1 MVNLTVTNN
10 SLSTVIIKEIEAQN
24 ITLKFP
30 GADTYVEGTILARKQ
45 VADVPVAVAD
55 AGNTG
60 DGTVTSLSVIAGD
73 VIPLVGAYNFECTFV
88 VTNGGVFK
96 LEDPNGNLVADNIT
110 LRVGAG
116 LVTTVIAGGLKFL
129 VTDGATDFIAG
140 DKFAITVAVDGDAV
154 IYDPAGIGGA
164 QIPSMV
170 LTYEASATGAEDQA
184 HRALVKGEV
193 RRDKLV
199 IDGGGTITDRLVD
212 QLRDFGI
219 VALTVNELNIQDNQ

>member
-1 MVNLTVTNN
+1 MGNLTVTNN
-10 SLSTVIIKEIEAQN
+10 DLGTVILNNAVHDDII
-24 ITLKFP
+24 LKFP

-45 VADVPVAVAD
+45 VADVPVAAAD
-55 AGNTG
+55 GGNTG

-73 VIPLVGAYNFECTFV
+73 EIPLPGIYVLTCTFA

-116 LVTTVIAGGLKFL
+116 LVTTVVAAGMKFL
-129 VTDGATDFIAG
+129 ITDGATDFAAA
-140 DKFAITVAVDGDAV
+140 DFFTITVAADGDAV
-154 IYDPAGIGGA
+154 IYAVDGIGGA

-170 LTYEASATGAEDQA
+170 LTYECIATGAEDQA
-184 HRALVKGEV
+184 QRALVSGEV
-193 RRDKLV
+193 RREKLV
-199 IDGGGTITDRLVD
+199 IDAGGTVTDRIVD

-219 VALTVNELNIQDNQ
+219 VARSVSELNIQDNQ